1 MLHKYIHVSWRIA
14 LASAGF
20 VAGVASALYI
30 QLPPWVGILCFVGM
44 AVCVCMPWNWVLVVT
59 LVASLFWGNGYG
71 NLHRLDDS
79 PFAHWVGAVIEVRGV
94 VKEDPSRN
102 EREATLYLHSLTVK
116 DVPLEGTLWTR
127 VPATFDIVRGDEVK
141 LAGTVGERFGTFV
154 ATLENPRVD
163 EVVRPV
169 PGDTGRVVREWFSNG
184 AREAIPEPQVA
195 LGMGFLTGQKSALSE
210 ELSESLRIAGLTH
223 IVVASGYN
231 LTILVRLA
239 RRLFVKHSVFASFWS
254 AAGMIAAFVSVTGLS
269 PSMTRAGLVSGLSL
283 VAWRYGRV
291 FHPLVLLPL
300 AAAITVA
307 IQPSYAWGDVGWQL
321 SFAAFAGV
329 MIVAPLF
336 HAYFFG
342 RDPPGTIRQ
351 VLGETLAAHIVTLP
365 IIVLTFGT
373 VSNVAIF
380 ANLLIVPLVPL
391 AMLGTFIAGCAGLI
405 VPGIAEWIGLPVTW
419 LLGYMIWV
427 AEWFAELPWAQTELT
442 FEPWM
447 AIAYIVVL
455 VGLCW
460 WAQRQTG
467 YSLRSASIV
476 D

>member
-1 MLHKYIHVSWRIA
+1 
-14 LASAGF
+14 
-20 VAGVASALYI
+20 
-30 QLPPWVGILCFVGM
+30 
-44 AVCVCMPWNWVLVVT
+44 MPWRSVL
-59 LVASLFWGNGYG
+59 LFTATFAITFGNSYG
-71 NLHRLDDS
+71 SLHRLDTS
-79 PFAHWVGAVIEVRGV
+79 PFRQWIGASIQVQGT
-94 VKEDPSRN
+94 VKEDPSQN
-102 EREATLYLHSLTVK
+102 EREATLYLYSLKVNG
-116 DVPLEGTLWTR
+116 VSLEGTLWTR
-127 VPATFDIVRGDEVK
+127 VPNRLDIVRGDEV
-141 LAGTVGERFGTFV
+141 LLSGTVGEPFGTFV
-154 ATLENPRVD
+154 ATLESPKVLKIA
-163 EVVRPV
+163 RPV
-169 PGDTGRVVREWFSNG
+169 PGDTGRVIREWFAEG

-239 RRLFVKHSVFASFWS
+239 RRVFVKHSVYAAFWG
-254 AAGMIAAFVSVTGLS
+254 AAGMITAFISVTGLS

-283 VAWRYGRV
+283 VAWRYGRA

-300 AAAITVA
+300 AAAMTV
-307 IQPSYAWGDVGWQL
+307 ILQPSYAWGDVGWQL

-336 HAYFFG
+336 QAYFFG
-342 RDPPGTIRQ
+342 RDPPGILRQ
-351 VLGETLAAHIVTLP
+351 VLGETLAAHIVTVP

-373 VSNVAIF
+373 ISNVAIF

-391 AMLGTFIAGCAGLI
+391 AMLGTFIAGCVGLI
-405 VPGIAEWIGLPVTW
+405 APGIAEWVGQPVTW
-419 LLGYMIWV
+419 LLGYMIWI
-427 AEWFAELPWAQTELT
+427 AEWFAELPWAQKELS

-447 AIAYIVVL
+447 ALVYCVVL
-455 VGLCW
+455 VVLCW
-460 WAQRQTG
+460 WAKRQTG